1 MIIQQRI
8 NVLIQLQFYNVFTYV
23 LSKVLLKMYNKNP
36 KYCQTFVL
44 TIIISQANSVFQ
56 LHQAFE
62 LYPINFIKNVP

>member
-36 KYCQTFVL
+36 KYCHTLVL
-44 TIIISQANSVFQ
+44 TIIISQANSVIP